1 MTVTQAALTDPRV
14 RAEVVALL
22 YSNAAVGVLMN
33 LISIPLIW
41 WAYRSVVPSTLLNSA
56 LALWACL
63 QLASAWNRR
72 AWKNLPTEQ
81 QREAR
86 TSRAFLQ
93 RAQAMAV
100 ALSLGMALLLAVLHF
115 ADRPATPAIAAVL
128 ALVYVLGACT
138 STLIYLPL
146 VRVFSSVVLGSQALL
161 LANSD
166 EAVSWLLAALLFAL
180 ILGLWGYGKR
190 YSAQLQQVIVL
201 RFEVQ
206 DLLAQ
211 QERLRDT
218 AEAANQAKSRFFAA
232 ASHDVR
238 QPLQAV
244 MLTFHALRF
253 ARSDERRSQLLNDAE
268 RNLGALRQLFDQVL
282 DISRIDAGALPIAP
296 QAVPLQ
302 AMFDKLEARFAGEA
316 AAKQVWLR
324 FAATPRA
331 VHSDPDALERM
342 LANLVG
348 NAIKY
353 TERGGVWVGLRSA
366 RGRIEVRDSGVGIAE
381 AQHERIFDEFFQV
394 DNPGRDRASGLG
406 LGLSI
411 VRRLGERLHHE
422 VGLVSAPERGS
433 TFWVGT
439 TALDAPVT
447 GDHHEEAQPVAQSIE
462 SDTTVDALT
471 GCSIV
476 LIENDAQVAHALLD
490 LLTRAG
496 AGVQLF
502 ATAEAALASVPS
514 QPSQPSQSTPTL
526 APEVVIS
533 DYRLSG
539 ALDGAEAVR
548 QLRSAWQQ
556 DFGAIVLT
564 GDTAIRDLTRID
576 AALHTSTA
584 PTRTRLLHKPVPAAQ
599 LIDAVQAVRRGTD
612 GGMIQTSGRSD

>member
-115 ADRPATPAIAAVL
+115 ADLPATPAIAAVL

-302 AMFDKLEARFAGEA
+302 VMFDKLEARFAGEA

-411 VRRLGERLHHE
+411 VRRLGDRLHHA

-433 TFWVGT
+433 TFWIGVT
-439 TALDAPVT
+439 VVDAPVAEVN
-447 GDHHEEAQPVAQSIE
+447 GDVLPPLARA
-462 SDTTVDALT
+462 SDADVTLDALI

-476 LIENDAQVAHALLD
+476 LIENDAQVAHALQD
-490 LLTRAG
+490 LLWQAG
-496 AGVQLF
+496 ASVTHF
-502 ATAEAALASVPS
+502 ATAEAALAAVPP
-514 QPSQPSQSTPTL
+514 QPRRPTL
-526 APEVVIS
+526 AAPEVVIS

-556 DFGAIVLT
+556 DIGAIVLT

-599 LIDAVQAVRRGTD
+599 LIEAVHAVRRGTAPNEASASSFC
-612 GGMIQTSGRSD
+612 G

>member
-1 MTVTQAALTDPRV
+1 MTASHALLADPRV

-22 YSNAAVGVLMN
+22 YGNAAVGVLMN

-41 WAYRSVVPSTLLNSA
+41 FAYRSVVPSTPLNVA
-56 LALWACL
+56 LMLWACL

-72 AWKNLPTEQ
+72 AWNTLPASM
-81 QREAR
+81 RCEAQ

-93 RAQAMAV
+93 RAQWMAA

-146 VRVFSSVVLGSQALL
+146 VRVFSSVVLGSQALF
-161 LANSD
+161 LARSD

-218 AEAANQAKSRFFAA
+218 AETANQAKSRFFAA

-302 AMFDKLEARFAGEA
+302 AMFDKLEARFAAEA

-331 VHSDPDALERM
+331 VHSDPDALERI

-366 RGRIEVRDSGVGIAE
+366 RGRIEVRDSGVGIAK

-411 VRRLGERLHHE
+411 VRRLGERLHHD

-433 TFWVGT
+433 TFWVGVT
-439 TALDAPVT
+439 VLDTPVT

-462 SDTTVDALT
+462 SDTTVDTLT

-476 LIENDAQVAHALLD
+476 LIENDAQVAHALLE

-502 ATAEAALASVPS
+502 ATAEAALDAVPS
-514 QPSQPSQSTPTL
+514 QPSQPSQATL

-584 PTRTRLLHKPVPAAQ
+584 QTRTRLLHKPVPAAQ
-599 LIDAVQAVRRGTD
+599 LIEAVQAVRRGTD
-612 GGMIQTSGRSD
+612 GGALQTSEYSD